1 MRDPCPPSLFRPC
14 QPARMTLRDRMSRSS
29 LPDDARAAAV
39 PAAPGR
45 ARAARLIGMGLAC
58 AGLAWLVGA
67 GFGMGAGSFGE
78 ARAAGVDPEDLLPVD
93 EAFVLGAEAKDARTI
108 ELRWRIAEGYYLY
121 RHRTSAEPAD
131 AGVRAGALRLPKGK
145 AYTDEFFG
153 ATETYRGRLVAT
165 LPDIVGAG
173 ERVSLKVR
181 YQGCADV
188 GVCYPPQTR
197 TLQVRMP
204 AGAGGAAGGSGVAP
218 ASAGPSAGPSAAP
231 SGAGQPGASLLG
243 GAPRGG
249 PLGGT
254 PFGGNRGAPLPEEQ
268 AFGFEAIADGG
279 DRLLLRFT
287 PARGYYLYRDRS
299 SFRLKADGIAIGK
312 PQWPAGKPYRD
323 AHFGDVIV
331 YFDPVDVP
339 LPLVRRTAAAQTV
352 ELEAS
357 FQGCQDEGICYPP
370 MTRRVRVALPAGAA
384 GAVATKAVP
393 ADADDGASETERVA
407 AAAEMAA
414 TAASAPDE
422 SGTAATAG
430 PAAAGGAAGDAD
442 AGRAGDMPGE
452 AASTATRPGSDG
464 APSDTATPTA
474 DTGGDPAGDRRIDSL
489 WAALLAALLG
499 GVILNLMPCVLPVLS
514 IKVMGVIASNESP
527 QRMRAHALWYTAGVL
542 ASFLA
547 LGALALALR
556 EAGLALGWGFQMQQ
570 PVVVAALGLIVFAF
584 GLSLSGLWYVG
595 GAWTGVGH
603 GLATRSG
610 PVGDFFT
617 GALAVVVAAPCT
629 APFMVGALGWAFTA
643 STASA
648 LLVFAMLGLGLALP
662 FLLIGFVPA
671 LARLLPRPGAW
682 MDTLKQL
689 LAFPMYLAAI
699 WLLWVLAKLRG
710 ADAAGWLAI
719 AALLVALSAWAWR
732 QARMQG
738 GRWGMPMAVL
748 ALAGALACL
757 WPIHR
762 LARPAPA
769 ATPAAASTTA
779 AGEVGTVVPYS
790 AQRLADLRA
799 AGRVVLV
806 NMTADWCISC
816 KTNERAV
823 FARDGFQASLRAADA
838 VYMVGDWTDVDPEIT
853 AYLKRYGAFGV
864 PLYVVYPRG
873 GGEGTVLPT
882 LLTPGLVDEAL
893 AEAARGAAG
902 TGG

>member
-1 MRDPCPPSLFRPC
+1 
-14 QPARMTLRDRMSRSS
+14 MTVSDLT
-29 LPDDARAAAV
+29 PAAV
-39 PAAPGR
+39 QRSVRAPRPTAPR
-45 ARAARLIGMGLAC
+45 AQ
-58 AGLAWLVGA
+58 AWLRRFASVALICLAGTGA
-67 GFGMGAGSFGE
+67 AD
-78 ARAAGVDPEDLLPVD
+78 AWAAGVDPEDLLPVD
-93 EAFVLGAEAKDARTI
+93 EAFVLSAQARDANTV
-108 ELRWRIAEGYYLY
+108 ELRWEIADGYYLY
-121 RHRTSAEPAD
+121 RHRTSVEPTEPT
-131 AGVRAGALRLPKGK
+131 VRAAALRLPKGK

-165 LPDIVGAG
+165 LPQIVGAG
-173 ERVSLKVR
+173 ERLSLKVR

-204 AGAGGAAGGSGVAP
+204 AGSGPAAGLSTSP
-218 ASAGPSAGPSAAP
+218 
-231 SGAGQPGASLLG
+231 L
-243 GAPRGG
+243 GG
-249 PLGGT
+249 PLGSGSLGKV
-254 PFGGNRGAPLPEEQ
+254 PLGAGPLSAGPLGGGRAAPLPEEQ

-279 DRLLLRFT
+279 NRLLLRFV
-287 PARGYYLYRDRS
+287 PARGYYLYRDRTTLK
-299 SFRLKADGIAIGK
+299 LKADGIALGQ
-312 PQWPAGKPYRD
+312 PQWPAGRPYRD

-339 LPLVRRTAAAQTV
+339 LPLTRRKAEAQTV

-370 MTRRVRVALPAGAA
+370 MTRRLRIALPAG
-384 GAVATKAVP
+384 T
-393 ADADDGASETERVA
+393 VA
-407 AAAEMAA
+407 AATVASASASANAQSDAERA
-414 TAASAPDE
+414 AASAPAT
-422 SGTAATAG
+422 GTAG
-430 PAAAGGAAGDAD
+430 PADATAGADSTERTTDSATGDATDTPASAVDGAAS
-442 AGRAGDMPGE
+442 AGAASVGSSSE
-452 AASTATRPGSDG
+452 AAAMASV
-464 APSDTATPTA
+464 TA
-474 DTGGDPAGDRRIDSL
+474 DTQAEDRRIDSL

-542 ASFLA
+542 LSFLA

-570 PVVVAALGLIVFAF
+570 PVVVATLGLIVFAF

-643 STASA
+643 PTASA
-648 LLVFAMLGLGLALP
+648 LLVFAVLGLGLALP
-662 FLLIGFVPA
+662 FLLVGFVPA

-682 MDTLKQL
+682 METLKQL

-719 AALLVALSAWAWR
+719 AALLVTLSAWAWR
-732 QARMQG
+732 HARMHG
-738 GRWGMPMAVL
+738 RRWGMPLAAL
-748 ALAGALACL
+748 ALAGALVCL
-757 WPIHR
+757 WSIQR
-762 LARPAPA
+762 LPRPESTAPRA
-769 ATPAAASTTA
+769 QAGDTA
-779 AGEVGTVVPYS
+779 QTVPYS

-799 AGRVVLV
+799 ANRVVMV

-816 KTNERAV
+816 KTNEKGV
-823 FARDGFQASLRAADA
+823 FAREGFREALRAADA
-838 VYMVGDWTDVDPEIT
+838 VYMVGDWTDVDPDIT
-853 AYLKRYGAFGV
+853 AYLKRYGSFGV

-882 LLTPGLVDEAL
+882 LLTPGIVDQAL
-893 AEAARGAAG
+893 AEAARGGAAG
-902 TGG
+902 TGAER

>member
-1 MRDPCPPSLFRPC
+1 MTVADRLPSPPHFTHIGT
-14 QPARMTLRDRMSRSS
+14 A
-29 LPDDARAAAV
+29 
-39 PAAPGR
+39 GR
-45 ARAARLIGMGLAC
+45 ASRMRAWLRGLMC
-58 AGLAWLVGA
+58 AGLACIGGA
-67 GFGMGAGSFGE
+67 GLGD
-78 ARAAGVDPEDLLPVD
+78 ARAAGVDPGDLLPVD
-93 EAFVLGAEAKDARTI
+93 EAFALSAVAKDPRTV
-108 ELRWRIAEGYYLY
+108 ELRWRIADGYYLY

-131 AGVRAGALRLPKGK
+131 AGVRAGTLRLPKGK

-165 LPDIVGAG
+165 LPEIAGAG
-173 ERVSLKVR
+173 ERLSLKVR

-197 TLQVRMP
+197 TVQVRMP
-204 AGAGGAAGGSGVAP
+204 VQAAGAPNAGAAAVP
-218 ASAGPSAGPSAAP
+218 ASGLSIPPAGATPLATNPLGSPI
-231 SGAGQPGASLLG
+231 G
-243 GAPRGG
+243 GAPLPGG
-249 PLGGT
+249 
-254 PFGGNRGAPLPEEQ
+254 RGAPLPEEQ

-287 PARGYYLYRDRS
+287 PARGYYLYRDRTTL
-299 SFRLKADGIAIGK
+299 RLKADGIAPGK
-312 PQWPAGKPYRD
+312 PQWPTGRPYHD

-339 LPLVRRTAAAQTV
+339 LPLIRRTAAAQTV

-370 MTRRVRVALPAGAA
+370 MTRRVRIALPAGTVGPAAITAGGTAGGADA
-384 GAVATKAVP
+384 GADSGADSRRAT
-393 ADADDGASETERVA
+393 TNA
-407 AAAEMAA
+407 AASGAAIQPDALAGTATSA
-414 TAASAPDE
+414 TAADTADRTE
-422 SGTAATAG
+422 DTAAGTVVSAAEQPASAG
-430 PAAAGGAAGDAD
+430 SSSEAAAMAGAATDA
-442 AGRAGDMPGE
+442 P
-452 AASTATRPGSDG
+452 
-464 APSDTATPTA
+464 A
-474 DTGGDPAGDRRIDSL
+474 DDRRIDSL

-514 IKVMGVIASNESP
+514 IKVMGVIASNDSA
-527 QRMRAHALWYTAGVL
+527 QRMRGHALWYTAGVL
-542 ASFLA
+542 TSFLA

-570 PVVVAALGLIVFAF
+570 PVVVAVLGLVVFAF

-662 FLLIGFVPA
+662 FLLVGFVPA

-710 ADAAGWLAI
+710 ADAAAWLAI
-719 AALLVALSAWAWR
+719 AALLVTLSAWAWR
-732 QARMQG
+732 QARMHG
-738 GRWGMPMAVL
+738 GRWGLPVAVL

-762 LARPAPA
+762 LARPATA
-769 ATPAAASTTA
+769 APSASTA
-779 AGEVGTVVPYS
+779 ALAAREAGTSVPYS
-790 AQRLADLRA
+790 EQRLADLRA
-799 AGRVVLV
+799 AGRVVMV

-816 KTNERAV
+816 KTNEKAV
-823 FARDGFQASLRAADA
+823 FARDGFREALQAADA

-853 AYLKRYGAFGV
+853 AYLKRYGSFGV

-882 LLTPGLVDEAL
+882 LLTPGLVDQAL
-893 AEAARGAAG
+893 AHAARGGAATG
-902 TGG
+902 TER

>member
-1 MRDPCPPSLFRPC
+1 MTAFDRTARTDLFIE
-14 QPARMTLRDRMSRSS
+14 AH
-29 LPDDARAAAV
+29 AAV
-39 PAAPGR
+39 PRPRPR
-45 ARAARLIGMGLAC
+45 ARLRRLFWAGLAC
-58 AGLAWLVGA
+58 LAAAGLA
-67 GFGMGAGSFGE
+67 E
-78 ARAAGVDPEDLLPVD
+78 AQAAGVDPKDLLPVD
-93 EAFVLGAEAKDARTI
+93 EAFVLSAEAKDANTV
-108 ELRWRIAEGYYLY
+108 ELRWRIADGYYLY

-131 AGVRAGALRLPKGK
+131 AGVRAGTLRLPKGK

-153 ATETYRGRLVAT
+153 PTETYRGRVVAT
-165 LPDIVGAG
+165 LPEIVGAG
-173 ERVSLKVR
+173 ERLSLKVR
-181 YQGCADV
+181 YQGCADA

-204 AGAGGAAGGSGVAP
+204 AGAGRAVAATA
-218 ASAGPSAGPSAAP
+218 AAP
-231 SGAGQPGASLLG
+231 SASIPLGAAPLGGGLGAGPLG
-243 GAPRGG
+243 GAPLTGG
-249 PLGGT
+249 PLGG
-254 PFGGNRGAPLPEEQ
+254 GRGAPLPEEQ
-268 AFGFEAIADGG
+268 AFGVEAIADGG

-287 PARGYYLYRDRS
+287 PARGYYLYRDRTTLK
-299 SFRLKADGIAIGK
+299 LKAEGIALGK
-312 PQWPAGKPYRD
+312 PQWPAGRPYKD

-331 YFDPVDVP
+331 YFDPIDVP
-339 LPLVRRTAAAQTV
+339 LPLIRRSAAAQSV

-370 MTRRVRVALPAGAA
+370 MTRRMRIALPAGTVTAA
-384 GAVATKAVP
+384 TVAS
-393 ADADDGASETERVA
+393 ADASANANSGPA
-407 AAAEMAA
+407 AAN
-414 TAASAPDE
+414 ASAV
-422 SGTAATAG
+422 GTAG
-430 PAAAGGAAGDAD
+430 PADAAVETETAAAGTESTEPTTDSATDSATGDATGTNASAVGGADSVGASSAAAAMAGAAND
-442 AGRAGDMPGE
+442 E
-452 AASTATRPGSDG
+452 
-464 APSDTATPTA
+464 
-474 DTGGDPAGDRRIDSL
+474 PAGDRRIDSL

-514 IKVMGVIASNESP
+514 IKVMGVIASNDSP

-542 ASFLA
+542 VSFLA

-662 FLLIGFVPA
+662 FLLVGFVPA

-719 AALLVALSAWAWR
+719 AALLVTLSAWAWR
-732 QARMQG
+732 HARMHG
-738 GRWGMPMAVL
+738 RRWGMPVAAL
-748 ALAGALACL
+748 ALAGALVCL
-757 WPIHR
+757 WSIHR
-762 LARPAPA
+762 LPRPAEAAPI
-769 ATPAAASTTA
+769 ATPGDTA
-779 AGEVGTVVPYS
+779 LVVPYS
-790 AQRLADLRA
+790 EQRLADLRA
-799 AGRVVLV
+799 AGRVVMV

-816 KTNERAV
+816 KTNEKAV
-823 FARDGFQASLRAADA
+823 FARDGFREALQAADA

-853 AYLKRYGAFGV
+853 AYLKRYGSFGV

-882 LLTPGLVDEAL
+882 LLTPGLVDQAL
-893 AEAARGAAG
+893 ADAARGGGATG
-902 TGG
+902 TER